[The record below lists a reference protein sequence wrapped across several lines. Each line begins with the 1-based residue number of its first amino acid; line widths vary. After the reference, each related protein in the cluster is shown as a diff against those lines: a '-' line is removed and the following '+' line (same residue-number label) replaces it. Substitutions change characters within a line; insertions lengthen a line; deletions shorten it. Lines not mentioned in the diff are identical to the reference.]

1 MNYKKELP
9 LKTKKI
15 ILSIHD
21 WKVEGNMIMGV
32 CNERTIEITESSEIN
47 KIAGF
52 ISTFNVPII
61 KGLGIQG
68 EILWYDA
75 DNRLLVSMSFD
86 VVCDTFQFE
95 YKGRL
100 YRKRI
105 AGAGKQ
111 YFEGLVRSYPSA

>member
-1 MNYKKELP
+1 MNYKKELL

-15 ILSIHD
+15 TLSIHD

-32 CNERTIEITESSEIN
+32 CNERTIEITKMTEI
-47 KIAGF
+47 KSIAGF
-52 ISTFNVPII
+52 ISIFNASIV

-86 VVCDTFQFE
+86 VVCDKFQFE

-100 YRKRI
+100 YQKRI
-105 AGAGKQ
+105 SRAGKH
-111 YFEGLVRSYPSA
+111 YFEGLVRSFSL